1 MEIKK
6 DSDSKYTLCTSDE
19 MVENTIN
26 IDVQTINETQIQ
38 EIKSSDVD
46 KKKQIILDEDTLFQF
61 DCEVDDDYLILK
73 LSEIDALA
81 PFIYIKKITL
91 DELIKAHKA
100 FKACDNLNEVKEH
113 IDRLFLNKR
122 IKLSQK
128 KREEIIFNFKI
139 FYLSH
144 EDKFEIIANRE
155 MTDEKDPML
164 LKLYDIQKKKLKI
177 LKEFEKYI
185 KLVDGNG
192 KEIEKKLK
200 EIKENIEK

>member
-6 DSDSKYTLCTSDE
+6 GSDSKYTLCTSDDII
-19 MVENTIN
+19 ENNIN
-26 IDVQTINETQIQ
+26 FDEQTINETQIK

-46 KKKQIILDEDTLFQF
+46 KEKQIIL
-61 DCEVDDDYLILK
+61 
-73 LSEIDALA
+73 
-81 PFIYIKKITL
+81 
-91 DELIKAHKA
+91 
-100 FKACDNLNEVKEH
+100 NEAKEH
-113 IDRLFLNKR
+113 INRLFINER

-139 FYLSH
+139 LYLSI
-144 EDKFEIIANRE
+144 EDKFEIVANRE
-155 MTDEKDPML
+155 MTGEKDQML